1 MSIDTASTD
10 QRWQTPIN
18 LISAVVCVVV
28 ALLILGPR
36 PPGVAGAFD
45 VSMLPTVNAS
55 LNACTTL
62 VLLSGLAAVKTR
74 RITLHKRLMLAAFAL
89 SASFLIT
96 YVIYH
101 TVSVGPARYEGDYRG
116 VYLFIL
122 FTHIPLAALILPL
135 ALTTLARGWLGAI
148 AKHRRIAPW
157 TLGLWLYVSVT
168 GVAIYWMA
176 HTG

>member
-1 MSIDTASTD
+1 MTTD
-10 QRWQTPIN
+10 AAPADLRWQTPIN
-18 LISAVVCVVV
+18 VVSAVICAVV

-45 VSMLPTVNAS
+45 VSFLPAVNAS

-62 VLLSGLAAVKTR
+62 ILLAGFAAIKAR
-74 RITLHKRLMLAAFAL
+74 RITLHKRLMITAFVFSAA
-89 SASFLIT
+89 FLIT

-101 TVSVGPARYEGDYRG
+101 TFSVGPAKYEGAYRG
-116 VYLFIL
+116 LYLFIL

-135 ALTTLARGWLGAI
+135 ALTTLARGWLGAL
-148 AKHRRIAPW
+148 ARHRRIAPW

-176 HTG
+176 HG